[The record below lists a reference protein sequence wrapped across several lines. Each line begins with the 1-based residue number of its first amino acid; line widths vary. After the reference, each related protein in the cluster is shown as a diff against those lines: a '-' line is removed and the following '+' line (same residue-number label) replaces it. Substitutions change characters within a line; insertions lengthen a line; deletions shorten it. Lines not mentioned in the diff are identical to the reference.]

1 MTLRYRIYGL
11 NLSSDSLI
19 PGLQEE
25 TNFSAATDVCVELC
39 AEPDWVRD
47 ALQLP
52 SSVLQYIA
60 ACPETKDP
68 AFVLTSLGER
78 QFFQLAYS
86 DGTRFVAN
94 GEATKIWG
102 TAGNSQTVD
111 DLATYFLGP
120 VMGFIL
126 RRRGIMALHASAL
139 CIDGKAIV
147 LAGEA
152 GSGKSTTAAA
162 LALRGASVLCED
174 IAAIEERDENFT
186 VEAGHTRVCLWPES
200 VEMLMGRPDALPLL
214 APNWEK
220 CYLPLDGGRASLERQ
235 SQPLAAIYVLSPRE
249 AATDAPRIEE
259 VSGHEVLLDLVQ
271 NTYMNWILDRSQRA
285 AEFEVLARLV
295 SRIPVRRVVPHRD
308 PARIGALCDL
318 ILSDA
323 RRLLANQLAAVHA
336 AGR

>member
-1 MTLRYRIYGL
+1 
-11 NLSSDSLI
+11 
-19 PGLQEE
+19 
-25 TNFSAATDVCVELC
+25 VELC
-39 AEPDWVRD
+39 AEPDWARD
-47 ALQLP
+47 ALQL
-52 SSVLQYIA
+52 SSSILQYIA

-86 DGTRFVAN
+86 DGTRFVMN

-102 TAGNSQTVD
+102 TPGNSQTVD

-162 LALRGASVLCED
+162 LGLRGAPVLCED
-174 IAAIEERDENFT
+174 IAAIEERGAGFT

-220 CYLPLDGGRASLERQ
+220 CYLPLDGDRATLERQ
-235 SQPLAAIYVLSPRE
+235 NQPLAAIYILSPRE
-249 AATDAPRIEE
+249 AAPDAPRIEE

-285 AEFEVLARLV
+285 AEFEVLAHLI
-295 SRIPVRRVVPHRD
+295 SRIPVRRVVPHKD
-308 PARIGALCDL
+308 PAKIDALCDI
-318 ILSDA
+318 ILADA
-323 RRLLANQLAAVHA
+323 RRLLANPLAAVHA